1 MPHRSPARSGLVSRS
16 SALGRRGLIA
26 LAVAAWPA
34 QADTAAQC
42 CALARTAVAQSPLPD
57 ARRAERATREA
68 RAEVDG
74 RLAAPELRLEVWD
87 FPLGDPSRADRD
99 GMYMIGL
106 AQRLGVP
113 GARGARARAAQAE
126 ARAAADDARDA
137 LRMDALDLAAT
148 CVEHAAS
155 VARRAQL
162 DVLLGLARDVEA
174 ELTRGTVTAG
184 LGAATR
190 AAAERARLERLAA
203 TADGERAAL
212 RARLDAWAPSL
223 AWPEALE
230 VATTST
236 AQAATDD
243 VDTDSRVASSR
254 ARVEAAAARAEAAD
268 AAAAWPAFEV
278 ALTAM
283 QMPGARFGAGVM
295 VGLELPWLWGPE
307 AAMRD
312 EARAMERAA
321 DADARAARWRVAIE
335 RRALR
340 ATLAARARARAAL
353 ERAELPALRDAIRVT
368 RAELGGARF
377 ELTAWLELERRLV
390 EAELERVDHAAALAL
405 AEVALALRAPEAL
418 GGDR

>member
-1 MPHRSPARSGLVSRS
+1 M
-16 SALGRRGLIA
+16 
-26 LAVAAWPA
+26 
-34 QADTAAQC
+34 
-42 CALARTAVAQSPLPD
+42 
-57 ARRAERATREA
+57 AE
-68 RAEVDG
+68 
-74 RLAAPELRLEVWD
+74 
-87 FPLGDPSRADRD
+87 
-99 GMYMIGL
+99 
-106 AQRLGVP
+106 
-113 GARGARARAAQAE
+113 
-126 ARAAADDARDA
+126 
-137 LRMDALDLAAT
+137 LDLAAT

-174 ELTRGTVTAG
+174 ELTRGAVTAG

-203 TADGERAAL
+203 TADGERDAL

-230 VATTST
+230 VPATRT
-236 AQAATDD
+236 ASAPPDD
-243 VDTDSRVASSR
+243 VNADARIASAR
-254 ARVEAAAARAEAAD
+254 ARIEAAEARAD
-268 AAAAWPAFEV
+268 AADSAASWPALEV
-278 ALTAM
+278 AVTAM

-295 VGLELPWLWGPE
+295 LGLELPWLWGPE

-312 EARAMERAA
+312 EAQAMHAA
-321 DADARAARWRVAIE
+321 AEADARAARWSVSVE
-335 RRALR
+335 RAGLR

-353 ERAELPALRDAIRVT
+353 EETELPALRDAVRVT

-377 ELTAWLELERRLV
+377 ELTAWLDLERRLV

-405 AEVALALRAPEAL
+405 ADVALALRAPDAV